1 MAPCADAGD
10 GGEGPA
16 AGTIHTV
23 GHSTHPLERLI
34 ELLRGHDVGMLADV
48 RTVPRSRRSPQFDA
62 RALGPALEAGGIAYR
77 HMPSLGGWRRP
88 RPDSPNLGWR
98 NAAFRGYA
106 DHMQGPEFAAGRV
119 ELERLAAAT
128 PTAVMCAEALWWR
141 CHRRLV
147 ADALAV
153 RGWRVRHIGPDG
165 TDAAHVLTPF
175 ARSEGDALL
184 YPREGEE
191 PTLF

>member
-1 MAPCADAGD
+1 VAPCADAGD

-34 ELLRGHDVGMLADV
+34 ELLRGHGVGLLVDV
-48 RTVPRSRRSPQFDA
+48 RTVPRSRRSPHVDA

-106 DHMQGPEFAAGRV
+106 DHMQGPEFAA
-119 ELERLAAAT
+119 
-128 PTAVMCAEALWWR
+128 VMCAEALWWR

-165 TDAAHVLTPF
+165 TDADHVLTPF
-175 ARSEGDALL
+175 ARPEGDALL
-184 YPREGEE
+184 YPREGED